1 MRTCK
6 SFGAVEQVSL
16 QVLLQLGRH
25 ALQDVGF
32 EALLVLSVGRER
44 WHRHQ
49 LRRKAR
55 LVRFEVGVVKLV
67 IQQQVDLACSVV
79 GLLLFTQL
87 PCLRH
92 RLRERAQ
99 PRHRRC
105 RAPKGANHGGGGRQG
120 QDGAVAD
127 AAQ

>member
-32 EALLVLSVGRER
+32 EALLIFSVGGECR
-44 WHRHQ
+44 HRHQ

-55 LVRFEVGVVKLV
+55 LVGFKVGVVQLLV
-67 IQQQVDLACSVV
+67 EQQVDLACSVV

-87 PCLRH
+87 PRLGD

-105 RAPKGANHGGGGRQG
+105 RAPKGAHHSGSGRQWD
-120 QDGAVAD
+120 DGAVAD
-127 AAQ
+127 APQ

>member
-6 SFGAVEQVSL
+6 SFGAIEQVSL
-16 QVLLQLGRH
+16 QVLLQTGRH

-67 IQQQVDLACSVV
+67 IQQQVDLACRVV
-79 GLLLFTQL
+79 CLLFRTQL
-87 PCLRH
+87 PRLGY
-92 RLRERAQ
+92 RLRQRTQ
-99 PRHRRC
+99 PRHARR
-105 RAPKGANHGGGGRQG
+105 
-120 QDGAVAD
+120 
-127 AAQ
+127 